1 MSSARS
7 VHQFFG
13 TCCEADI
20 PNPTGPFHE
29 SCLPEPHL
37 HCMRDN
43 PISWTENPRQAGGRA
58 QAGRGGAAAYGC
70 WPGVGGRGWAE
81 LAGRLGR
88 PSRVSGQLQN
98 PDPQGPVPD
107 FGTYCFLNNPTE
119 IRYRTPP
126 GNPVFVNT
134 RPLFSGGADGRT
146 GQPGPVECQL
156 ICVGKHGPGL
166 LRKTSN
172 IKYHKSKSQ

>member
-1 MSSARS
+1 MSLT
-7 VHQFFG
+7 F
-13 TCCEADI
+13 
-20 PNPTGPFHE
+20 PTLRDRFTKAVCQNLTYTVRETTPFHGQKTQGG
-29 SCLPEPHL
+29 L
-37 HCMRDN
+37 
-43 PISWTENPRQAGGRA
+43 TGGRK
-58 QAGRGGAAAYGC
+58 QASRGGAAVYGC
-70 WPGVGGRGWAE
+70 WPGVGGQGWAE

-88 PSRVSGQLQN
+88 PSRVSRQLQN

-107 FGTYCFLNNPTE
+107 FRTYCFLNNPTQ

-134 RPLFSGGADGRT
+134 RPPFSGGADGRT
-146 GQPGPVECQL
+146 GQPRPVECQL

-172 IKYHKSKSQ
+172 IKYHKSRSQ